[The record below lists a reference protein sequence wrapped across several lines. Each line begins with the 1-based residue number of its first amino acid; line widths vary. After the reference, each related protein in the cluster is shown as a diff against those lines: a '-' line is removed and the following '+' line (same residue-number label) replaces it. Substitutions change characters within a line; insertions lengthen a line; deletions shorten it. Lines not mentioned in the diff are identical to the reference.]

1 LQEVLSCLEEME
13 PDHPAVVWEGV
24 EEGEVVAEWEGQV
37 RGLDPPG
44 VAFAP
49 TVGRGSPTR

>member
-1 LQEVLSCLEEME
+1 MQEVLSCLEEME